1 MKRTIRILIV
11 ILISG
16 VLLFGIFAA
25 MILQNARYD
34 RVCSANSTAMTYYR
48 YFTNGSI
55 DLSQFTDIPKQGEHY
70 VLGKNDG
77 YQNFTA
83 YAGDLLAHD
92 TVLLGSPSTSPDSYW
107 AVRIKDGTITE
118 SWSSKYRLEEK
129 QLHSYT
135 EQEQMEQALFW
146 ENSAETRIIGYYSV
160 NDAASEL
167 SHE

>member
-1 MKRTIRILIV
+1 MKRTIKTLTVCV
-11 ILISG
+11 IS
-16 VLLFGIFAA
+16 VLLLCGIFAA

-34 RVCSANSTAMTYYR
+34 RVCSANSTAVTYYH
-48 YFTNGSI
+48 YFTNGTI
-55 DLSQFTDIPKQGEHY
+55 DLSKFTSIPKEGEYY

-77 YQNFTA
+77 YQNYTA

-92 TVLLGSPSTSPDSYW
+92 TVLLGSHSTSPDSYW

-135 EQEQMEQALFW
+135 EQEQMKQARFW
-146 ENSAETRIIGYYSV
+146 EDPDETRIIGYYSV
-160 NDAASEL
+160 KDDAPQPD
-167 SHE
+167 HE